1 MGTVFS
7 FDLRPPYPP
16 EGTLERVIGW
26 LHQVDATF
34 STYRPDSDIS
44 RLGRGEVRIGDC
56 APEVAEILDLCE
68 ELAEATGGCFSA
80 YAGGDLDPSGV
91 VKGWAIE
98 RAGAMLREAG
108 CPRYSVGGGGDIRL
122 GGAPGPDRPWRVG
135 IADPR
140 RPGELAA
147 VLTGRDLA
155 VATSGT
161 AERGA
166 HILDPRTGR
175 PADDGIASMTVVGPS
190 LTLADAYATAAFVMG
205 ERARAWVE
213 ELPGYEAFAVGVDGR
228 TWATSGLGTGDG
240 DPAGTQGTRTGT
252 APGPQSSATIRSA
265 ADRCST
271 VSPVATN
278 VRVT

>member
-16 EGTLERVIGW
+16 EGTLERIIAW
-26 LHQVDATF
+26 LHRVDATF

-56 APEVAEILDLCE
+56 APEVAEIIGLCE
-68 ELAEATGGCFSA
+68 ELAEVTGGCFSA
-80 YAGGDLDPSGV
+80 YAGGGLDPSGV

-98 RAGAMLREAG
+98 RAGAMLDEAG

-122 GGAPGPDRPWRVG
+122 GHAPEPDRPWRVG

-140 RPGELAA
+140 CPGALVA
-147 VLTGRDLA
+147 VLTGRDMA

-166 HILDPRTGR
+166 HILDPRTSR
-175 PADDGIASMTVVGPS
+175 PAAGGLASMTVVGPS

-205 ERARAWVE
+205 EGARAWVE
-213 ELPGYEAFAVGVDGR
+213 DLPGYEAFAVGTDGC
-228 TWATSGLGTGDG
+228 TWATSGLRAGDG
-240 DPAGTQGTRTGT
+240 GPAGG
-252 APGPQSSATIRSA
+252 
-265 ADRCST
+265 DRPRGRESRPACSQPPVT
-271 VSPVATN
+271 LRPVADG
-278 VRVT
+278 

>member
-1 MGTVFS
+1 MIPRRRAEPCMGTVFS

-16 EGTLERVIGW
+16 DGTLERVIAW
-26 LHQVDATF
+26 LHRIDATF

-44 RLGRGEVRIGDC
+44 RLGRGEMRIGDC
-56 APEVAEILDLCE
+56 GPEVAEILGLCE
-68 ELAEATGGCFSA
+68 ELAEVTGGCFSA
-80 YAGGDLDPSGV
+80 YARGELDPSGV

-98 RAGAMLREAG
+98 RAGAMLDEAG

-122 GGAPGPDRPWRVG
+122 GHAPEPGRPWRVG

-140 RPGELAA
+140 RPGALAA
-147 VLTGRDLA
+147 VLTGRDMA

-175 PADDGIASMTVVGPS
+175 PPDGGLASMTVVGPS

-205 ERARAWVE
+205 EGARAWVE
-213 ELPGYEAFAVGVDGR
+213 DLPGYEAFAVGADGC

-240 DPAGTQGTRTGT
+240 GPAGADRPRGREPRPVGSR
-252 APGPQSSATIRSA
+252 PSATLRPV
-265 ADRCST
+265 ADR
-271 VSPVATN
+271 
-278 VRVT
+278 